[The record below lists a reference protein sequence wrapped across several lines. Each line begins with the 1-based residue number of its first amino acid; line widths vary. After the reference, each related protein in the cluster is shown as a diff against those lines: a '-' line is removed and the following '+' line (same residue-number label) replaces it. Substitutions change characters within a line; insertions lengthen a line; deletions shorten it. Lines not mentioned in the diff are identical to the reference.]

1 MVVVV
6 RRAVN
11 WAASWQGMC
20 NLPCVAA
27 VRHDTR
33 STPAGTVRSLAWG
46 CVVGAWIVGV
56 LVRADAVAVEWW
68 RWCVA
73 RGAGGTQ

>member
-1 MVVVV
+1 MVVVVV

-11 WAASWQGMC
+11 WAARWWGMC

-33 STPAGTVRSLAWG
+33 SIPAGTVHSLAWG
-46 CVVGAWIVGV
+46 CAVGA
-56 LVRADAVAVEWW
+56 
-68 RWCVA
+68 
-73 RGAGGTQ
+73 